1 MQTLMPVRLWL
12 VLAVLVLAGCNGT
25 IGPFTQRAYEQATS
39 LKVEALTLMDKATRP
54 YVEHHAEVD
63 ALRLNI
69 DKAYEYARGLPKN
82 KVSTNQWQILRDPNR
97 NSIGGFLKRWET
109 KGQLS
114 VAFIDE
120 VKPIISQGF
129 DMVIELE
136 SGKRK
141 PDSKSGI

>member
-39 LKVEALTLMDKATRP
+39 LKAEALTLMDKATQP
-54 YVEHHAEVD
+54 YAEHHADVD
-63 ALRLNI
+63 ALRLDL

-82 KVSTNQWQILRDPNR
+82 KVSTDQWQILRDPKR

-114 VAFIDE
+114 SGFIDE
-120 VKPIISQGF
+120 VKPIVSQGF
-129 DMVIELE
+129 DMIIELE

-141 PDSKSGI
+141 QDGASGQ